1 MLNVHIYPSTFTH
14 ESRILKEAATLSRR
28 LGFEKIR
35 LVGVASPSLAREEIV
50 DDTTAIHRLTPGKG
64 EGLAKAVR
72 HLFWCLNVVWYCLKH
87 RPNCVNCHSL
97 PVLPIG
103 VAIKLLTG
111 ARLVYDTHELE
122 TETAGSKG
130 LRRTLGKLVE
140 RACIGAVDLLVV
152 VSPAIEAWYQE
163 HYRLSRSVT
172 VLNAPLYHARAERG
186 NALRD
191 AHGIGKRE
199 KIVLYQGVLV
209 PHRGIEELVQ
219 AAPLL
224 RKNGYVVVFMG
235 HGRLTQTLNEK
246 SRSEGH
252 FYVHPAVS
260 SKVLLSYTASADIGL
275 SLIQDACLSYHYCLP
290 NKIFEYMMAG
300 LPIVA
305 SGLPEM
311 RRVVEGEQVGV
322 CLEAYDPQ
330 AILDAVVRAD
340 AMRGVDLDVRLDAV
354 ARTYSWEV
362 QEERLVA
369 AYRDV
374 IL

>member
-14 ESRILKEAATLSRR
+14 ESRILKEAATLSRK

-35 LVGVASPSLAREEIV
+35 LVGVAGPGLPPEEVV
-50 DDTTAIHRLTPGKG
+50 DETTTIHRLAPEKG

-72 HLFWCLNVVWYCLKH
+72 HLIWCLNVVWYCLKR
-87 RPNCVNCHSL
+87 RPGCVNCHSL

-111 ARLVYDTHELE
+111 AQLVYDAHELE

-130 LRRTLGKLVE
+130 LRRTLGKIVE
-140 RACIGAVDLLVV
+140 RACIGAVDLLIV
-152 VSPAIEAWYQE
+152 VSPAIETWYRE
-163 HYRLSRSVT
+163 HYRLARSVT
-172 VLNAPLYHARAERG
+172 VLNAPMYQARTERG
-186 NALRD
+186 TALRD
-191 AHGIGKRE
+191 ALGIGTAE
-199 KIVLYQGVLV
+199 KIILYQGVLV
-209 PHRGIEELVQ
+209 PHRGIEELVN

-224 RKNGYVVVFMG
+224 RTNGYVVVLMG
-235 HGRLTQTLNEK
+235 PGRLTEMLNEK
-246 SRSEGH
+246 SRSEGQ
-252 FYVHPAVS
+252 FYVHPAVNS
-260 SKVLLSYTASADIGL
+260 NVLLSYTASADIGL

-300 LPIVA
+300 LPVIA

-311 RRVVEGEQVGV
+311 RRVIEGERVGV
-322 CLEAYDPQ
+322 CLDAYDPQ
-330 AILDAVVRAD
+330 AILEAIVRVD
-340 AMRGVDLDVRLDAV
+340 TMKGPDLDARLDAV

-369 AYRDV
+369 AYREAIV
-374 IL
+374 